1 MPTPDTGLTDPAAT
15 GPGPPDPAAPATGAA
30 PAQPSAEAPVSQ
42 RRLAVGVCMTVVAI
56 AFETIAVATAMPV
69 AAQELDGLR
78 YYAWAFSVILIGS
91 LFATVVGGRL
101 ADRIGPAKPFL
112 VGLAVFAAGLVVAGT
127 ATTMTQLIAGRL
139 VQGLGSGALNVSI
152 FVCVAQVFAAE
163 DRPRMFSYI
172 STAWVLPA
180 FVGPPV
186 SAWLT
191 ARLSW
196 HWVFFA
202 VLPLVL
208 LGGGMVLPT
217 MRRLMRA
224 FRPVT
229 PEPGARPPAPL
240 WSALVVALG
249 AAALLVAGQ
258 RLDLLAAGLL
268 VAGLA
273 ALLLGLPRLMPPG
286 FLRLP
291 RGISQVIMVRGLL
304 PGAFFGG
311 EAFIPLML
319 VQQRGVALVLAG
331 AMLTTGAV
339 GWTTGSWLQSRPWL
353 TLRRDRLITLG
364 CLSVALGLV
373 GVGVVALAPGLPFWL
388 VGVSWVFAGFGMGL
402 SVSSTS
408 LGVMTLS
415 STAEQGRNAS
425 SLNLFDAL
433 GSSVF
438 VGVAG
443 SIFAAVP
450 AAAGHRGTTFGALM
464 LSMAVVAGLAALT
477 SLRIGAVRNEFA
489 PR

>member
-1 MPTPDTGLTDPAAT
+1 MPHPDTELSSDRGGAAEEARPTPA
-15 GPGPPDPAAPATGAA
+15 GAG
-30 PAQPSAEAPVSQ
+30 VSQ
-42 RRLAVGVCMTVVAI
+42 RRLVVGVCMTVVAI

-69 AAQELDGLR
+69 AAQDLDGLR

-127 ATTMTQLIAGRL
+127 AGTMAQLIVGRF

-152 FVCVAQVFAAE
+152 FICVAQVFSVSE
-163 DRPRMFSYI
+163 RPKMFSYI

-191 ARLSW
+191 DRLSW
-196 HWVFFA
+196 HWVFLA

-208 LGGGMVLPT
+208 LGGAMVLPT
-217 MRRLMRA
+217 MLRLMRA
-224 FRPVT
+224 FVPV
-229 PEPGARPPAPL
+229 EPQPGSRPPAPL
-240 WSALVVALG
+240 WSAAVVSLG

-258 RLDLLAAGLL
+258 CLDLVAVALL
-268 VAGLA
+268 IAGLA
-273 ALLLGLPRLMPPG
+273 ALVLGLPRLMPPG

-291 RGISQVIMVRGLL
+291 RGISQVITVRGLL

-319 VQQRGVALVLAG
+319 VEQRGVALILAG
-331 AMLTTGAV
+331 AMLTSGAV
-339 GWTTGSWLQSRPWL
+339 GWTTGSWIQSRPWL
-353 TLRRDRLITLG
+353 TLRRDRLVTLG
-364 CLSVALGLV
+364 CLSVALGLASV
-373 GVGVVALAPGLPFWL
+373 GTIALVPAAPFWL
-388 VGVSWVFAGFGMGL
+388 VGVAWVLAGFGMGL
-402 SVSSTS
+402 SMSSTS
-408 LGVMTLS
+408 LAVMTLS

-433 GSSVF
+433 GSSLF

-443 SIFAAVP
+443 SIFAAAHARSNLGV
-450 AAAGHRGTTFGALM
+450 TFGTLM
-464 LSMAVVAGLAALT
+464 LTMTAIAVLAALA

-489 PR
+489 SR